1 MTMLVC
7 AILAAFVW
15 LTLVF
20 GRGGFWQVREAPKAS
35 GPMSHARVVAVI
47 PARNEA
53 SGIASTVESLLRQD
67 HPGDLSIVLV
77 DDHSADGTADLA
89 RAAAAAVGAVGRLE
103 IVPARDLPAQWT
115 GKLWA
120 VSEGLRQ
127 AETRQPDYILLSDAD
142 ITHAP
147 DNVSTLVRRAER
159 DSLDLVS
166 LMVRL
171 STATWAEKAL
181 IPAFVFF
188 FFMLYPPRWAAN
200 PRSKM
205 AAAAGGCMLVRP
217 EVLDRIGGIA
227 AIRGALIDD
236 CALAQAI
243 KSAGGRIRL
252 DPSRHTVSSRVYGSA
267 GEIWEMIART
277 AFTQLHYSVALLLG
291 TVLAMSLTF
300 AAPPLLTVFARGPA
314 QWLGALTW
322 VAMGVAYYPTLRLYD
337 RSPLWTLTLPL
348 VAVFYSGATVGSA
361 VNYWRGRGG
370 QWKGRAQAVRSRSST
385 A

>member
-1 MTMLVC
+1 MAVVVC
-7 AILAAFVW
+7 AILVAIVW

-35 GPMSHARVVAVI
+35 GPVSHARVVAVI

-53 SGIASTVESLLRQD
+53 SGIAATIGSLLRQD
-67 HPGDLSIVLV
+67 QPGDLGIVLV
-77 DDHSADGTADLA
+77 DDHSSDGTADLA
-89 RAAAAAVGAVGRLE
+89 RAAAEAAGAEHRLE
-103 IVPARDLPAQWT
+103 IIPARDLPPQWT

-120 VSEGLRQ
+120 VSEGLRHAGSQ
-127 AETRQPDYILLSDAD
+127 RPDYILLSDAD

-147 DNVSTLVRRAER
+147 DNVSSLVRMAER

-217 EVLDRIGGIA
+217 DILDRIGGIA

-236 CALAQAI
+236 CALALAI

-252 DPSRHTVSSRVYGSA
+252 DPSRHTLSSRVYGSA
-267 GEIWEMIART
+267 AEIWEMIART
-277 AFTQLHYSVALLLG
+277 AFTQLHYSAALLFG

-300 AAPPLLTVFARGPA
+300 LAPPLLTLLARGPA
-314 QWLGALTW
+314 QWLGAGAW
-322 VAMGVAYYPTLRLYD
+322 VAMAVAYYPTLRLYD
-337 RSPLWTLTLPL
+337 RSPLWALALPL
-348 VAVFYSGATVGSA
+348 VAVFYSAATVGSA
-361 VNYWRGRGG
+361 INYWRGRGG
-370 QWKGRAQAVRSRSST
+370 QWKGRAQALRSPSS
-385 A
+385 AA